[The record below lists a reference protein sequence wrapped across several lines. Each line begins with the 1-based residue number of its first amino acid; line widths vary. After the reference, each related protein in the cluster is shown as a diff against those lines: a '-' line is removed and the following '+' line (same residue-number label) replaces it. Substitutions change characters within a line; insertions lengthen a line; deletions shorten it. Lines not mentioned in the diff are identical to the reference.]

1 MLLHST
7 PLRSGSS
14 SARSTSLLLLHTP
27 SGTTAPAA
35 SATAGIC
42 LLLPHLFRSP
52 DPASADP
59 ASPVESP
66 MVCIRLLLR
75 SGSARSALPTP
86 PCSDPPTPS
95 SAPLP
100 SLLRCTPTPSSI
112 HLPPPSR
119 SHLSLRSSGS
129 LLPDSLRS
137 PLPLPGTSRPLLIP
151 DRTGPG
157 S

>member
-1 MLLHST
+1 MLPHST

-27 SGTTAPAA
+27 SGITAPVA

-66 MVCIRLLLR
+66 MVCSRLLLH
-75 SGSARSALPTP
+75 SDNARSALPTP

-100 SLLRCTPTPSSI
+100 SLLRCTPTPSSTCRP
-112 HLPPPSR
+112 LPSCSR
-119 SHLSLRSSGS
+119 LSLLSS
-129 LLPDSLRS
+129 
-137 PLPLPGTSRPLLIP
+137 
-151 DRTGPG
+151 
-157 S
+157 